1 MKKNPLRVVKPDEE
15 GIDLRD
21 YLYRRIIAV
30 NLLRFKRTPT
40 ALLVFE
46 IGISVQSCLKL
57 FEELLLQL
65 GIQIGVF
72 HLVTE
77 LS

>member
-1 MKKNPLRVVKPDEE
+1 MSATNAAPADSDCRMAAS
-15 GIDLRD
+15 
-21 YLYRRIIAV
+21 LYPAYFRRNGKRSATWHLS
-30 NLLRFKRTPT
+30 LLIFQ
-40 ALLVFE
+40 
-46 IGISVQSCLKL
+46 ISITVQTGLKL

>member
-21 YLYRRIIAV
+21 YLYGRIIAV